1 MRQSPSY
8 IWSVTPDSCVG
19 CWLCNNL
26 WLKVKTK
33 KWKRQKTCHIE
44 LSICTERGWTQNIK
58 IMGSIVVHLL
68 CHRVNMYNIF
78 LHLLAPKFTP
88 VAHALMLKVN
98 YGFPWTQ
105 HLGHCPTLHSSCD
118 FHCSSSAEVSA
129 RTSTSMCLSQL
140 WCGRDQSEQPKK
152 KTKIPRR
159 DSSSGWLW
167 KVASQLGLDKALSCI
182 EYDYTTSWWW
192 VHLNDGLGL

>member
-118 FHCSSSAEVSA
+118 FHCSSFSEDKHQHVFESAMMWSRPIGTTEKKNKNSKT
-129 RTSTSMCLSQL
+129 RQL
-140 WCGRDQSEQPKK
+140 FRVTLKGC
-152 KTKIPRR
+152 
-159 DSSSGWLW
+159 
-167 KVASQLGLDKALSCI
+167 
-182 EYDYTTSWWW
+182 
-192 VHLNDGLGL
+192 